1 MTHGSVRRA
10 RKRQITDRRKRIPA
24 GLVAR
29 SAYGAD
35 AAPVGSPIYV
45 AAPVDVFDLD
55 EVRGVSDGVH
65 DSVVTAARRVGP
77 FQLSPQWLTYAMGVG
92 SERPENELDARGSD
106 LVG

>member
-1 MTHGSVRRA
+1 
-10 RKRQITDRRKRIPA
+10 
-24 GLVAR
+24 
-29 SAYGAD
+29 
-35 AAPVGSPIYV
+35 VGSPIYV